1 MDNFGKSYQFLET
14 VLSGSWF
21 GYPFRRW
28 SMITTLQRKH
38 LVSVINCRPCFLN
51 IIWVRKVKTFFYTHL
66 HALLIIFVVDIPT
79 QKWSTEIL
87 LRVFNIDLS
96 TNLVIDLILRTWLST
111 NLFAPHVVVK
121 HYKAFSSSFRRCSL
135 NYSLIKTEWQ
145 QFYSFWLQYSSSKS
159 FSPKYYSVKLC
170 NWNYSGH
177 EIKNIRRQNCRT
189 L

>member
-87 LRVFNIDLS
+87 LHVFHIDLS

-145 QFYSFWLQYSSSKS
+145 QFYSFWLQYSRSKS
-159 FSPKYYSVKLC
+159 ILSDILIMLPLLLSKFYNLSYYFT
-170 NWNYSGH
+170 Y
-177 EIKNIRRQNCRT
+177 RT
-189 L
+189 PV